1 VGGDRD
7 PSRPAPGLN
16 AAAARRAPTRKL
28 NAGRTTLAVTPPSQ
42 DHAMNAFSTLP
53 ERAMRVAGQVGDG
66 LRDRVP
72 DGAMKWVETGAALA
86 AAKTGGR
93 VATAFV
99 RRNPGIMIAAAA
111 GAGLL
116 WMAAR
121 KRRKRM
127 EAGEAIEGQAKR
139 VEARR
144 TTRSK
149 RTSDTAQTSDTA
161 AS

>member
-1 VGGDRD
+1 MVGAGDPPRPAARLNASLPPRPTYTHAQRRASDTARD
-7 PSRPAPGLN
+7 PTA
-16 AAAARRAPTRKL
+16 
-28 NAGRTTLAVTPPSQ
+28 Q
-42 DHAMNAFSTLP
+42 DHAMNALSTLP

-66 LRDRVP
+66 LRDKVP

-93 VATAFV
+93 VASAFV
-99 RRNPGIMIAAAA
+99 RRNPTIVVAAAA

-121 KRRKRM
+121 RRRKRM
-127 EAGEAIEGQAKR
+127 EAEEAIEGKAKR

-144 TTRSK
+144 TPARK
-149 RTSDTAQTSDTA
+149 RTAKTAES
-161 AS
+161 